1 MEMIS
6 HKYGKFNNE
15 QFADYKKRMRK
26 KIFWLIIYTDPK
38 TNNDYKNVDVVMYHK
53 KLIEQLS
60 GLNSLLFY
68 PSGMVDILCALE
80 YALEI
85 LNKEEFDFKHYRKLV
100 LDAGAM
106 VDRLKVGD

>member
-1 MEMIS
+1 MGMIS
-6 HKYGKFNNE
+6 HKYGTFDDK
-15 QFADYKKRMRK
+15 QFVNYKNRMRK

-38 TNNDYKNVDVVMYHK
+38 TNKDYKNVDVAMYHK
-53 KLIEQLS
+53 KLMEQLS

-68 PSGMVDILCALE
+68 PSRMIDILCALE
-80 YALEI
+80 YAFEI

-106 VDRLKVGD
+106 VDRLEVGD